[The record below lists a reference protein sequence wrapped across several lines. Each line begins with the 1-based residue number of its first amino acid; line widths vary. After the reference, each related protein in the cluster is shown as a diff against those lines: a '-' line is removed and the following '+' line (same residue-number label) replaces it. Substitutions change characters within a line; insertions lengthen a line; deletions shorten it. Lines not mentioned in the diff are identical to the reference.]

1 MINDIISTT
10 LTKIR
15 NSSLV
20 LYKYSIINYSKINI
34 SILNILQDEGY
45 IDYYYFFLNKNN
57 NLNIKVI
64 LKYTG
69 WWIKKPLISK
79 IIRISKPSKKI
90 YSSYINFY
98 KYFNNF
104 KFNSGLF
111 IISTSQGL
119 MSHLKAIELKKGG
132 EMLFYIE

>member
-1 MINDIISTT
+1 MIKDIISNT
-10 LTKIR
+10 LTRIR
-15 NSSLV
+15 NSSLA

-57 NLNIKVI
+57 ILNIKVI

-69 WWIKKPLISK
+69 WWIKKPLILK

-90 YSSYINFY
+90 YISYKNFY
-98 KYFNNF
+98 RYFTNF
-104 KFNSGLF
+104 KFNCGLF

-119 MSHLKAIELKKGG
+119 MSHLKAIKLKKGG
-132 EMLFYIE
+132 EILFYIE

>member
-1 MINDIISTT
+1 MIKDIISDT
-10 LTKIR
+10 LTRIR
-15 NSSLV
+15 NSNLA
-20 LYKYSIINYSKINI
+20 LYKYSIIKYSNINI

-69 WWIKKPLISK
+69 WWIKKPLIFK

-90 YSSYINFY
+90 YSNYNNFY
-98 KYFNNF
+98 KSFNNF
-104 KFNSGLF
+104 KFNLGLF

-119 MSHLKAIELKKGG
+119 MSHFKAIKLKKGG
-132 EMLFYIE
+132 EILFYIE

>member
-1 MINDIISTT
+1 MIKDIISNT

-15 NSSLV
+15 NSNLA
-20 LYKYSIINYSKINI
+20 LYKYSVINYSKVTI

-57 NLNIKVI
+57 NLTIKVI
-64 LKYTG
+64 LKYIG
-69 WWIKKPLISK
+69 WWIKKPLICK
-79 IIRISKPSKKI
+79 LIRISKPSKKI
-90 YSSYINFY
+90 YSNYINFY

-104 KFNSGLF
+104 KFNSGFF

-119 MSHLKAIELKKGG
+119 MSHFKAIKLKKGG
-132 EMLFYIE
+132 EILFYIE